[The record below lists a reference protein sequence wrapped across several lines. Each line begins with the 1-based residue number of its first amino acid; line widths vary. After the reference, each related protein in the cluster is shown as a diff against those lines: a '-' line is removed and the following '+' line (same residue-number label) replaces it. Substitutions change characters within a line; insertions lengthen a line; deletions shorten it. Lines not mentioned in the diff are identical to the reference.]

1 MFLHLKEE
9 KKPSRGIAPLCMGR
23 REVLDICYSKQ
34 QRCFKKGLPQCS
46 FLVSSRNL
54 NRLILILRSFRNSLH
69 WAGAELRTTIS
80 TDIVS
85 FRPKILKCLPV
96 LSKTTTTNKNFQSFH
111 QESKKPT
118 GKKSSP
124 PKRFQASK
132 TFVSVFS
139 SAGGDAGSPHLLSR
153 MPMLSHQGGS
163 VVEEQFFDLFIMKK
177 IPMPQLQ
184 VIEKL
189 YY

>member
-1 MFLHLKEE
+1 LFLSDQKFLSASLSS
-9 KKPSRGIAPLCMGR
+9 P
-23 REVLDICYSKQ
+23 KQ
-34 QRCFKKGLPQCS
+34 PPPTKT
-46 FLVSSRNL
+46 SSR
-54 NRLILILRSFRNSLH
+54 
-69 WAGAELRTTIS
+69 S
-80 TDIVS
+80 T
-85 FRPKILKCLPV
+85 
-96 LSKTTTTNKNFQSFH
+96 
-111 QESKKPT
+111 SKKTT

>member
-1 MFLHLKEE
+1 MVLFSFWGLSEIPCTGQVQSWGLLYLQTLFLSDQKFLSASLSS
-9 KKPSRGIAPLCMGR
+9 P
-23 REVLDICYSKQ
+23 KQ
-34 QRCFKKGLPQCS
+34 PPTTKT
-46 FLVSSRNL
+46 SSR
-54 NRLILILRSFRNSLH
+54 
-69 WAGAELRTTIS
+69 S
-80 TDIVS
+80 T
-85 FRPKILKCLPV
+85 
-96 LSKTTTTNKNFQSFH
+96 
-111 QESKKPT
+111 SKKTT

-189 YY
+189 YYWSTTGFIHSVHVTVTEPYTSIFFTEIVFP